1 MLLLWIPVYPKN
13 IKKRGG
19 AKTCGRVCR
28 VGNASVLLFWQLAK
42 PELMLLVPVLGAGEP
57 SLGCQIPQNQSGRQ
71 DSNLRPLHPQCSA
84 LAKLRH
90 APNFRVTSKGR

>member
-42 PELMLLVPVLGAGEP
+42 PELMLLVPVLGTGEP
-57 SLGCQIPQNQSGRQ
+57 VLV
-71 DSNLRPLHPQCSA
+71 
-84 LAKLRH
+84 AKSHKNSRGDRIRTCDLYTPSVAR
-90 APNFRVTSKGR
+90 